1 MFVPFLI
8 MLREGLEAALIVGVI
23 ASYLHRTG
31 RARWLP
37 TVWVGVLLAAAMSI
51 FLGATV
57 LMTGHEFPQKAQE
70 LFEAIVG
77 LVAVG
82 VLTYMAFWMRGA
94 ARSIKAQLLGSVD
107 AAIGAENAGERK
119 GATWAL
125 MGMAFFAV
133 AREGLESVFFLLA
146 IFQQSPGWAA
156 PSSALGGIA
165 AAVFLGLG
173 IYWGGV
179 RLNLTKFFQWTGL
192 FILLVAA
199 GLLSGVL
206 RNLHEA
212 GVWNLMQGV
221 VYDLSGVLSNSSVTG
236 TVLSGLLG
244 YHESPAWG
252 EALAWFL
259 YLVLTLI
266 LFLRPRAET
275 KPSEE
280 DKTGTTAASAQFS
293 PAASSPSTVPG
304 SVPAPARFMYL
315 ALFGSMALVVL
326 SLWLFVYATRTAQGP
341 RRGDAHKVVITD
353 QTCEPLD
360 FVVPAGETTFEI
372 HNDSRRSLEWEILDG
387 VMVVAERE
395 NIAPGFHSLL
405 NVKLKPGEFVIT
417 CGLLSNPRGTLK
429 VTPTDASEAER
440 LRPPVQAFIGPLSE
454 MRVFLVLQSSALARE
469 TEALAEAIKAGD
481 LESARQSWLDA
492 REPYKRMEAIVGRMS
507 DVQSRL
513 NPQAA
518 YLADGEKDAA
528 FIGFPRLE
536 KGLFQ
541 DKRLAGLEPVAR
553 QLAED
558 AQALKER
565 LRNGLQQR
573 PEDLT
578 ESALWQARRLADGVI
593 PQGENPH
600 AQSDL
605 ADLQANLEGMEK
617 SVLLLDA
624 LLFDANAPLAEE
636 QRLRLQALRE
646 ALDALRVQDAFP
658 PYARVNEA
666 QRADLAQKMGALA
679 DTLEKINPALG
690 LQ

>member
-23 ASYLHRTG
+23 ASYLQRTG

-51 FLGATV
+51 FAGAAV
-57 LMTGHEFPQKAQE
+57 LMAGHEFPQKAQE
-70 LFEAIVG
+70 FFEAVIG

-94 ARSIKAQLLGSVD
+94 ARSLKAQLLGSVD
-107 AAIGAENAGERK
+107 AAIGAGSGR

-146 IFQQSPGWAA
+146 IFQQSSGWAA
-156 PSSALGGIA
+156 PTGALGGIVV
-165 AAVFLGLG
+165 AVLLGLG

-179 RLNLTKFFQWTGL
+179 RLNLAKFFQWTGL

-199 GLLSGVL
+199 GLFSGVL

-221 VYDLSGVLSNSSVTG
+221 AYDFSGVLSHSSVIG
-236 TVLSGLLG
+236 TVLAGVLG

-252 EALAWFL
+252 EVLAWFL
-259 YLVLTLI
+259 YLFPALV
-266 LFLRPRAET
+266 LFLRPRAEAV
-275 KPSEE
+275 
-280 DKTGTTAASAQFS
+280 AAA
-293 PAASSPSTVPG
+293 PAAKIAVAAESVAAAAG
-304 SVPAPARFMYL
+304 SVPAPGRLTYL
-315 ALFGSMALVVL
+315 ALFAAFVLVAL
-326 SLWLFVYATRTAQGP
+326 SLWLFVHATRTAQGP
-341 RRGDAHKVVITD
+341 QRGDTHKVVISD

-360 FVVPAGETTFEI
+360 FVVPAGVTTFEI
-372 HNDSRRSLEWEILDG
+372 HNASRRTLEWEILDG
-387 VMVVAERE
+387 VMVLAERE

-405 NVKLKPGEFVIT
+405 TVKLRPGEFVIT
-417 CGLLSNPRGTLK
+417 CGLLTNPRGTLK

-440 LRPPVQAFIGPLSE
+440 LRPPAQSFIGPLSE

-469 TEALAEAIKAGD
+469 AETLAEAIAADD
-481 LESARQSWLDA
+481 LATARKTWLDA
-492 REPYKRMEAIVGRMS
+492 RAAYKRMEAVVGRMT

-513 NPQAA
+513 NPQAE
-518 YLADGEKDAA
+518 YLAGREADAA
-528 FIGFPRLE
+528 FVGFHRLE

-541 DKRLAGLEPVAR
+541 EKRPAGLKELEPFAR

-558 AQALKER
+558 AQTLKNR
-565 LRNGLQQR
+565 LREGVQQG
-573 PEDLT
+573 PEDLID
-578 ESALWQARRLADGVI
+578 SALWQARRLADGAI
-593 PQGENPH
+593 LQGENPY

-605 ADLQANLEGMEK
+605 ADLEANLEGMEK
-617 SVLLLDA
+617 SGMLLDD
-624 LLFDANAPLAEE
+624 LLSGANAPLAEE
-636 QRLRLQALRE
+636 HRQRLQTLRA
-646 ALDALRVQDAFP
+646 ALDSLRVQDDFP
-658 PYARVNEA
+658 PYTRISAA
-666 QRADLAQKMGALA
+666 QRDDLAQKTGALA
-679 DTLEKINPALG
+679 DTLAKINPALG